1 MNDKESPLSPA
12 ALRGRALALLGRREH
27 ARREL
32 ADKLSGLGAAAED
45 IESLL
50 NEFAERGW
58 QDDRR
63 FAEAFVREEIR
74 KGHGP
79 MTIRHEL
86 KQRGIDDEL
95 TREVL
100 DREDWFAQAAETRR
114 RKFGEAPPSDRKEQA
129 RQLRFL
135 QYRGFS
141 SEQCR
146 KALRNTHG

>member
-1 MNDKESPLSPA
+1 MNDKETSLSPA

-32 ADKLSGLGAAAED
+32 ADKLAETGASPED

-50 NEFAERGW
+50 NDFAERGW

-63 FAEAFVREEIR
+63 FAAAFVREEIR

-79 MTIRHEL
+79 LTIRHEL
-86 KQRGIDDEL
+86 KRRGVDDDL
-95 TREVL
+95 NREML
-100 DREDWFAQAAETRR
+100 ESEDWFELAAAIRR
-114 RKFGEAPPSDRKEQA
+114 RRFGEDAPTDRKEQA

-141 SEQCR
+141 GDQCR
-146 KALRNTHG
+146 YALKGA

>member
-32 ADKLSGLGAAAED
+32 ADKLAVTGASPED
-45 IESLL
+45 IERLL
-50 NEFAERGW
+50 DEFAERGW

-63 FAEAFVREEIR
+63 FAAAFVRDEIR

-79 MTIRHEL
+79 LTIRHEL
-86 KQRGIDDEL
+86 KRRGVDDDL
-95 TREVL
+95 GREML
-100 DREDWFAQAAETRR
+100 ESEDWFELAATTRR
-114 RKFGEAPPSDRKEQA
+114 RRFGDETPTDHKEQA

-141 SEQCR
+141 GDQCR
-146 KALRNTHG
+146 YALRRTNN